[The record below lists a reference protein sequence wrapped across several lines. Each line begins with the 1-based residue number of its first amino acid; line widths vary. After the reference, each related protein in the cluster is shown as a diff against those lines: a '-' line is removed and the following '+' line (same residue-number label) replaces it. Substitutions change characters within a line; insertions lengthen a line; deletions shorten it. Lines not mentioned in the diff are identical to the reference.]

1 MIKDIDLQYM
11 LLSIALTML
20 FVGFIGFERQRKHK
34 VAGMTTH
41 VLVALGACVL
51 AIVQEKLYFESVQFA
66 LDNPEIAGNVIADRQ
81 RILAAL
87 ITGVGFL
94 GTGAIIKTNGNVHG
108 LTTASTLWIVAI
120 IGLVFGL
127 GFYVMGIIISIA
139 AIFTLVFIKKVFREK
154 VGQ

>member
-1 MIKDIDLQYM
+1 MVKDIDFEYM
-11 LLSIALTML
+11 LLSLGLTML

-41 VLVALGACVL
+41 VLVALGACAL
-51 AIVQEKLYFESVQFA
+51 AIVQEKLYFESIQFA
-66 LDNPEIAGNVIADRQ
+66 LDNPEFTGNIVAERQ

-94 GTGAIIKTNGNVHG
+94 GTGAIIKTNGNIHG

-120 IGLVFGL
+120 IGVLFGL
-127 GFYVMGIIISIA
+127 GFYIIGIIISLC
-139 AIFTLVFIKKVFREK
+139 AIFTLVFIKNVFREK
-154 VGQ
+154 IGQ

>member
-94 GTGAIIKTNGNVHG
+94 GTGAIIKTNESAMS
-108 LTTASTLWIVAI
+108 LI
-120 IGLVFGL
+120 
-127 GFYVMGIIISIA
+127 
-139 AIFTLVFIKKVFREK
+139 IKKCCFAIQIKESGVSECP
-154 VGQ
+154 